1 MPIQPLH
8 SEPSCSLPMGVWAT
22 ALAPEALDV
31 VVQRATPP
39 ESPASPKPTDAEQ
52 RVAAL
57 GAALGQALD
66 QQELSLHYQPQI
78 DLRSGAMYGV
88 EALLRWHSAALGQVA
103 PDEFI
108 AVAEQTGHMAAIGEW
123 VLRTACAQAAAWRR
137 AGMSGLRIAVNIS
150 GRQLEQDDLAQRIQ
164 AILLETGADPAM
176 LGVEVTEAML
186 VGDATRAAR
195 TLHALR
201 AIGME
206 ISLDDFGTGYSNL
219 SVLRSLPIDVLK
231 IDRSY
236 VHDVTAAPAKVSV
249 TRAVITMAHSLHMK
263 VLAEGVE
270 TEGQLALLMANRC
283 DAIQGYFFSRP
294 VSAQDIEALWQEK
307 RSLPSKYIT
316 APPRQRTLLLVDD
329 EENIVAALRRSLR
342 RGGYRILTANSAAE
356 GLQRLAECEVDV
368 IVSDQRMP
376 GMTGVEFLRRAKT
389 LYPGTVRIVLSGYT
403 ELQSITDAINEG
415 AIYKFLTKPWE
426 DDLLRANIEE
436 AFRQKEMADENCR
449 LDLEVRKANEEL
461 AEVNQ
466 RLESALAEQRKQLKL
481 IEARGSSALELLLS
495 VPVPLIGIDDEGL
508 VAFVNRDAELLLPE
522 CTALVGRD
530 ADEALPPA
538 LRPMLQ
544 WPDEVPATLILNGQP
559 CRCISRTMTADGD
572 TRGRLL
578 LVIPNA
584 TAAEPH

>member
-1 MPIQPLH
+1 
-8 SEPSCSLPMGVWAT
+8 
-22 ALAPEALDV
+22 
-31 VVQRATPP
+31 
-39 ESPASPKPTDAEQ
+39 
-52 RVAAL
+52 
-57 GAALGQALD
+57 
-66 QQELSLHYQPQI
+66 
-78 DLRSGAMYGV
+78 
-88 EALLRWHSAALGQVA
+88 
-103 PDEFI
+103 
-108 AVAEQTGHMAAIGEW
+108 
-123 VLRTACAQAAAWRR
+123 
-137 AGMSGLRIAVNIS
+137 
-150 GRQLEQDDLAQRIQ
+150 
-164 AILLETGADPAM
+164 
-176 LGVEVTEAML
+176 
-186 VGDATRAAR
+186 
-195 TLHALR
+195 
-201 AIGME
+201 
-206 ISLDDFGTGYSNL
+206 
-219 SVLRSLPIDVLK
+219 
-231 IDRSY
+231 
-236 VHDVTAAPAKVSV
+236 
-249 TRAVITMAHSLHMK
+249 
-263 VLAEGVE
+263 
-270 TEGQLALLMANRC
+270 
-283 DAIQGYFFSRP
+283 
-294 VSAQDIEALWQEK
+294 
-307 RSLPSKYIT
+307 
-316 APPRQRTLLLVDD
+316 
-329 EENIVAALRRSLR
+329 
-342 RGGYRILTANSAAE
+342 
-356 GLQRLAECEVDV
+356 
-368 IVSDQRMP
+368 
-376 GMTGVEFLRRAKT
+376 
-389 LYPGTVRIVLSGYT
+389 VLSGYT

-530 ADEALPPA
+530 ADEALPQA